1 MDEAILNTLIKH
13 YLILERVKAG
23 GVAIVYK
30 ARDVRDNTIV
40 AFKILQENW
49 SHHAEVVSRFQ
60 RETRIMAHL
69 KHPHIITLFDEGIY
83 ENRPYIVMEF
93 MEGGSLSERLK
104 RSRVTS
110 LGGTTKLLLQ
120 IASALDYAHIHDVIH
135 RDLKPGNILMK
146 DSNHAILTDFGIA
159 RAINSENTFLTT
171 TGQMPGTPHY
181 MSPEQAKGD
190 DKITKLSDQYSLGVI
205 AYLMTAGRLPFSGS
219 DANVMI
225 FQHLHKIPDPPSQI
239 NYDLPK
245 AVDGVVLRAL
255 SKNPYD
261 RYDSTEAFAQAFAE
275 AVAGYESVQVVVGAS
290 RPQDDDDSSKVFN
303 TNAPLPPDN
312 RLFEY
317 AGAVPS
323 SSDNED
329 KSHQQGGLSFRLIA
343 LVAIGICVL
352 AGIAFVAL
360 NLLNS
365 SEDAPIVAMIPTEEP
380 TATEFVP
387 TQMPSATPAPTETTI
402 PTLIPSGTPMP
413 TATPIARA
421 TESATPTATETATST
436 LIPTETVTPTPT
448 LTLTASATPTPTP
461 LFVSWQSAISVI
473 MTNEIGTGGRF
484 DCEQFLNIYHYL
496 LEETEMLP
504 EELMTLLTDVNSPM
518 YTIYTGTCQNS
529 PHNKQAYI
537 ESVLFQ
543 DMRNKITNLLQ

>member
-49 SHHAEVVSRFQ
+49 SHHHEVVQRFQ

-69 KHPHIITLFDEGIY
+69 NHPHIITLLDEGLY

-120 IASALDYAHIHDVIH
+120 IASALEYAHIHDVIH

-159 RAINSENTFLTT
+159 RAINSNENTLLTT

-190 DKITKLSDQYSLGVI
+190 DKITKQSDQYSLAVI
-205 AYLMTAGRLPFSGS
+205 AYLMTAGRLPFSGA

-225 FQHLHKIPDPPSQI
+225 FQHLHKMPDPPSQF
-239 NYDLPK
+239 NPDLPL
-245 AVDGVVLRAL
+245 ALDLVILRGL
-255 SKNPYD
+255 MKNPND
-261 RYDSTEAFAQAFAE
+261 RYPTTEAFAEAFAQAVEGYE
-275 AVAGYESVQVVVGAS
+275 AVQVTVGTARS
-290 RPQDDDDSSKVFN
+290 DDDNDNSKVFN
-303 TNAPLPPDN
+303 TNAPFPPDK

-323 SSDNED
+323 ASESAPPPVAAR
-329 KSHQQGGLSFRLIA
+329 QLSLSLIVGVA
-343 LVAIGICVL
+343 VAILIL

-360 NLLNS
+360 NLLNPAP
-365 SEDAPIVAMIPTEEP
+365 EAPIVVSLPTDEI
-380 TATEFVP
+380 TATSPP
-387 TQMPSATPAPTETTI
+387 TTAPSQTEAETAPET
-402 PTLIPSGTPMP
+402 
-413 TATPIARA
+413 AR
-421 TESATPTATETATST
+421 ATETATSQ
-436 LIPTETVTPTPT
+436 PTQTVSPTPT
-448 LTLTASATPTPTP
+448 ITLTASTTPTPTP
-461 LFVSWQSAISVI
+461 LFISWEAALSVI
-473 MTNEIGTGGRF
+473 MSNEIGTAGRF

-496 LEETEMLP
+496 LEESERLP
-504 EELMTLLTDVNSPM
+504 AELMTLLTDVNSSM
-518 YTIYTGTCQNS
+518 YTIYAGTCQNS
-529 PHNKQAYI
+529 PDNKRAYI
-537 ESVLFQ
+537 NEPSLFQ
-543 DMRNKITNLLQ
+543 DMRNKISGILQ